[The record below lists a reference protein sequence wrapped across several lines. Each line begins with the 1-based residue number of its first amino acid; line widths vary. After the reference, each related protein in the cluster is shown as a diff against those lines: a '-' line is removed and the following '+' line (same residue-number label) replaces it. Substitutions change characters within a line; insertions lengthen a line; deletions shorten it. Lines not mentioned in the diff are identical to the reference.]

1 MLTLGTL
8 QVPLAGEAQQATK
21 VWRIGLMHVGLD
33 HAPRSV
39 DTFRETLK
47 ALRYEEGKDLR
58 LLGQIPR
65 RQVSAAGAN
74 PTRGGAGEPT

>member
-8 QVPLAGEAQQATK
+8 RVPLAGDAEQATK

-39 DTFRETLK
+39 DTFSGR
-47 ALRYEEGKDLR
+47 
-58 LLGQIPR
+58 P
-65 RQVSAAGAN
+65 
-74 PTRGGAGEPT
+74 